1 MNKTKRKP
9 YVSAEPFFKKAIKNR
24 ELKILYEE
32 EMAKMDIA
40 NAVRTARAHAHLTQA
55 ALAKKIGASQSMV
68 ARLESGMDERTP
80 TLPLLARIA
89 ATCGG
94 KLELGFR
101 FKHAG

>member
-1 MNKTKRKP
+1 MRKTKRKP
-9 YVSAEPFFKKAIKNR
+9 YVPADPFFKKAMKNP

-32 EMAKMDIA
+32 EIAKMSLA
-40 NAVRTARAHAHLTQA
+40 VAVRAARKRAHLTQA
-55 ALAKKIGASQSMV
+55 ALAKKIGTSQSLV

-89 ATCGG
+89 ASCGG

-101 FKHAG
+101 FKHAT